1 MPTFVYMTRCD
12 GCGHCVDICP
22 SDIMHIDK
30 TYRRAYNIEPNMCW
44 ECYSCV
50 KACPQNAIDMRGYA
64 DFAPLG
70 HSVRVQRDEKK
81 GTIAWRIK
89 FRNGTEKNFLSPITT
104 KPWGQA
110 IPKLADVPG
119 PSKEM
124 RDSQLLYNEPKW
136 IRMDEGGLRT
146 LEARRSQAEERR
158 LLLMAYDTIIED
170 GIDVLV
176 VGAGLGGSGAAWEA
190 RFWGQNKKI
199 VIAEKANIDRS
210 GAVAQGLYAINC
222 YMGTRWGENNPEDH
236 VRYAR
241 IDLMGLVR
249 EDLLFDMARHV
260 DSTVHQ
266 FEEWGLPIMKDPKT
280 GRYLR
285 EGRWQIM
292 IHGESYKP
300 IVAEAA
306 KKSADKVFNR
316 ICVTHL
322 LMDDSRENR
331 VAGAVGFN
339 VRTGNYHVFKS
350 KTVICGAGGA
360 SNIFKPRS
368 VGEGSGRTWYA
379 PWSSASAYGLMIDA
393 GAKMTQM
400 ENRIV
405 LARFKDGYGPVGA
418 YFLHLK
424 TYTQNCLGEEYE
436 SKWFPDLQKMVGK
449 EYLDPEASHLTH
461 RPIPTCLRNHCIIS
475 EVNAG
480 RGPIHM
486 VTMRAFQDP
495 HLEEVGWEN
504 FLGMTVGQAVLWAA
518 TDVDP
523 KNENPELTTS
533 EPYVMG
539 SHATCSGAWCS
550 GPEDV
555 SPPEYFWG
563 YNRMTT
569 IEGPVR
575 RRRRGRRHAA
585 RLLVGVVHRRPSR
598 GEGRLQVH
606 RRRQG
611 RRHRRLRRADQPPQ
625 GGDLQAHG
633 ALPDLPQCDRG
644 GRRQPALHQSQAG
657 PGPSAEADGRVLRR
671 RDRQLHDQREAP
683 EHRPQEAQDHGG
695 RPREPGRQGHPRAA
709 ARVGI
714 EAPSPRCRVRHAAH
728 AVPQGDALAGLLL
741 PG

>member
-1 MPTFVYMTRCD
+1 MRAWAAPVPP
-12 GCGHCVDICP
+12 G
-22 SDIMHIDK
+22 
-30 TYRRAYNIEPNMCW
+30 RR
-44 ECYSCV
+44 
-50 KACPQNAIDMRGYA
+50 
-64 DFAPLG
+64 
-70 HSVRVQRDEKK
+70 
-81 GTIAWRIK
+81 
-89 FRNGTEKNFLSPITT
+89 
-104 KPWGQA
+104 
-110 IPKLADVPG
+110 
-119 PSKEM
+119 
-124 RDSQLLYNEPKW
+124 
-136 IRMDEGGLRT
+136 
-146 LEARRSQAEERR
+146 
-158 LLLMAYDTIIED
+158 
-170 GIDVLV
+170 
-176 VGAGLGGSGAAWEA
+176 
-190 RFWGQNKKI
+190 RFWGQDKKI

-222 YMGTRWGENNPEDH
+222 YMGTRWGENKPEDH

-322 LMDDSRENR
+322 LMDDGKENR

-339 VRTGNYHVFKS
+339 VRTGNYHVFKA

-379 PWSSASAYGLMIDA
+379 PWSSASAYGLMINA

-436 SKWFPDLQKMVGK
+436 SKWFPALQQMVGK

-461 RPIPTCLRNHCIIS
+461 RPIPTCLRNHCIIQ

-569 IEGPVR
+569 IEGLFGAGDAVGGTP
-575 RRRRGRRHAA
+575 HAFSS
-585 RLLVGVVHRRPSR
+585 GSFT
-598 GEGRLQVH
+598 EGRLAAKAACQYIDDGKGEGIVVSDEQIN
-606 RRRQG
+606 RRKAEIYKPLEHYKTYRNAIVAGDVNPHYINPQQG
-611 RRHRRLRRADQPPQ
+611 LDRLQKLMDEYCGGVTVNYMTNEKLLHIGLKKLKIMEEDLESLAAKDIHELLRAWELKHRHRAAECVTQHTLFRKETRWPGYYYRGDAMKVDDANWHVLTVSRRDPQ
-625 GGDLQAHG
+625 YRRIHHGEG
-633 ALPDLPQCDRG
+633 ALLSPGLGQGVAALPARGEPRVKIVEKPDAEILAIAEPLWRDLIKNSNEG
-644 GRRQPALHQSQAG
+644 KYGDFAKHFSSALALAMDQVVAGHQFANS
-657 PGPSAEADGRVLRR
+657 EL
-671 RDRQLHDQREAP
+671 
-683 EHRPQEAQDHGG
+683 
-695 RPREPGRQGHPRAA
+695 
-709 ARVGI
+709 ARNLS
-714 EAPSPRCRVRHAAH
+714 ENF
-728 AVPQGDALAGLLL
+728 DALGIIRRGEHVTVLYRQRSTKKQGEWLGRLVLGHEDGQVRIFGASIF
-741 PG
+741 